1 MNKLLITGCLLAT
14 ALAAVAMP
22 TKKELAAAQKL
33 VEGIIAPDVKA
44 LNAGR
49 KTVKDV
55 ADIQMKL
62 ASDAQSEAEKYLLLQ
77 SAFKLYSR
85 GEEFDSAAKVL
96 TAISRDIKN
105 VPPELIAELVDKEF
119 TRDMGLKAPKEIE
132 AVANRIADSSVK
144 VIHGKAT
151 VNGYTWSYRVKNG
164 EAEIVSE
171 KDGKFSCAVSPIPT
185 ENLTIPSTLGGSKV
199 TSIGQEAF
207 RDCKG
212 LEAVMFPPSITN
224 IGVLAFYS
232 CDIKSVNIPASVTSI
247 GTQAFSDNSEL
258 MSFSVEE
265 SNPSYSSRNGL
276 LCTKDGTTLISGTSG
291 DVEIPSGVT
300 SIEGWAFTGRRKLTS
315 VTIPPSVTNIGRT
328 AFRWCSGLNSI
339 TIPPAVT
346 RLDENVF
353 RECSGLTSVVIPS
366 NVTSIGW
373 CAFYGCSGLKSVT
386 IPSSVTTIGGN
397 AFGRCGELKSVP
409 MSESVTSIGREAFR
423 FCRALESVTIPS
435 NLKILEY
442 GVFASTGLKSV
453 TIPTNVTS
461 IGRGAV
467 AGCIDLTAVAIPDSV
482 TNIGIDAFRG
492 SGRVKSVAIPSSVR
506 SISDHAFAVCGELT
520 SVTMLGERP
529 TAPNNIFERCGKL
542 TSIHVSAKCKSWAG
556 MAEWQGI
563 PLVFYDKVVV
573 DGYTWSY
580 CARNGEA
587 EIVAEKDGKFACAVS
602 PSPKGDVTIP
612 STLGGVSVTRIG
624 QCAFKDCKGMSSVKI
639 PSTVK
644 SFGSWGVFAGCSG
657 LTSVVIPDGVKSIE
671 ECAFWGCSNLKSVT
685 IPPSVTKISDAAFG
699 CCGGL
704 ASLTIPPTVKELRT
718 QVFFGCGALTSVT
731 IPASVE
737 KIGWAAFVYSGEL
750 KEINVDPQ
758 NKWFTSV
765 DGALYTKDLTE
776 LVACPNALTSLTI
789 HPSVKKLRAAAII
802 SCGKLESL
810 TIPEGV
816 TEIGWQAIKD
826 CGSLKTVTIPSTVRR
841 IAEIAFCN
849 CRSLTSVA
857 IPESVSSIG
866 KGAFENCGALTSVT
880 MRGERPNS
888 SGDIFP
894 KCANLK
900 SIHVPANAKSWA
912 GMTEWQGIPL
922 VFDAR

>member
-14 ALAAVAMP
+14 AFAAAAMP

-33 VEGIIAPDVKA
+33 VEDVIAPDVKA

-62 ASDAQSEAEKYLLLQ
+62 AADAQSEAEKYLLLQ

-85 GEEFDSAAKVL
+85 GEEFDSAAKAL
-96 TAISRDIKN
+96 TAITRNIKD
-105 VPPELIAELVDKEF
+105 VPPELITELVDKEF
-119 TRDMGLKAPKEIE
+119 NRDIGLKAPEEIE
-132 AVANRIADSSVK
+132 AVVSRIADSGAK
-144 VIHGKAT
+144 VINGKAT
-151 VNGYTWSYRVKNG
+151 VDGYTWSYRVKNG
-164 EAEIVSE
+164 EAEIVAV
-171 KDGKFSCAVSPIPT
+171 KDGKYSCAVSPTPT
-185 ENLTIPSTLGGSKV
+185 GSISIPSTLGGAKV
-199 TSIGQEAF
+199 TSIGNEAF
-207 RDCKG
+207 K
-212 LEAVMFPPSITN
+212 
-224 IGVLAFYS
+224 
-232 CDIKSVNIPASVTSI
+232 
-247 GTQAFSDNSEL
+247 
-258 MSFSVEE
+258 
-265 SNPSYSSRNGL
+265 
-276 LCTKDGTTLISGTSG
+276 
-291 DVEIPSGVT
+291 
-300 SIEGWAFTGRRKLTS
+300 
-315 VTIPPSVTNIGRT
+315 
-328 AFRWCSGLNSI
+328 
-339 TIPPAVT
+339 
-346 RLDENVF
+346 
-353 RECSGLTSVVIPS
+353 
-366 NVTSIGW
+366 
-373 CAFYGCSGLKSVT
+373 GCSKLKSVS
-386 IPSSVTTIGGN
+386 IP
-397 AFGRCGELKSVP
+397 
-409 MSESVTSIGREAFR
+409 ESVTSIGREAFR
-423 FCRALESVTIPS
+423 WCRALESVKMPT
-435 NLKILEY
+435 NLKILKH

-453 TIPTNVTS
+453 MIPTNVTS
-461 IGRGAV
+461 IERGAV
-467 AGCIDLTAVAIPDSV
+467 AGCVGLMEVTIPDSV
-482 TNIGIDAFRG
+482 TDIGIDAFRG
-492 SGRVKSVAIPSSVR
+492 SGRIKFVTIPSNVR
-506 SISDHAFAVCGELT
+506 AISDHAFAVCGEMT
-520 SVTMLGERP
+520 TVTMRGERP
-529 TAPNNIFERCGKL
+529 SAPNNIFERCGKL

-563 PLVFYDKVVV
+563 PLVFDDKVVV

-718 QVFFGCGALTSVT
+718 QVFFGCGALKSVT

-826 CGSLKTVTIPSTVRR
+826 CVSLKSVKIPSTVKS

-849 CRSLTSVA
+849 CRSLTSVT

-866 KGAFENCGALTSVT
+866 KRAFENCGALTSVT

-894 KCANLK
+894 KCVNLK
-900 SIHVPANAKSWA
+900 SIHVPANAKSWV

-922 VFDAR
+922 VFDGK